1 METQRGAALRARRA
15 GAGSLLDPGVIWLV
29 VSAAGFGSMAIFA
42 KEAYAAGVELPTLL
56 AGRFALAALCLWVMV
71 WGGRA
76 RLRLSGRQVVGLAL
90 MGGLG
95 YVGQSF
101 AYFTALQTIPAATT
115 ALLLYTYP
123 ALVTLLAWVL
133 LKERLTAPRLLAVA
147 VAFAGCVLV
156 LGAPLSAQ
164 ALDPAGVGWG
174 LAAAAIYSVYI
185 IAGTRVT
192 AGVPP
197 LLASAMITT
206 AAALVY
212 GGGGAL
218 GGQLVAPPDPTGWVW
233 VAAIAVFCTVVAIVA
248 FFAGL
253 ARVGP
258 ARAAILSTCEPVITL
273 TLAALMLGEPLT
285 WSQLGGGALIL
296 AAILIL
302 QWGGRVARNQGSRV
316 REPVHTDPQ
325 SPTPDARPL
334 TPDP

>member
-1 METQRGAALRARRA
+1 
-15 GAGSLLDPGVIWLV
+15 VIWLV

-90 MGGLG
+90 MGGVG

-185 IAGTRVT
+185 IAGTRIT

-197 LLASAMITT
+197 LVAATYIISAAAAVYLGAGLLGGTLHGT
-206 AAALVY
+206 VTPDGWAALV
-212 GGGGAL
+212 
-218 GGQLVAPPDPTGWVW
+218 
-233 VAAIAVFCTVVAIVA
+233 AIALVCTVLAIGA
-248 FFAGL
+248 FVTGL
-253 ARVGP
+253 ARLGP
-258 ARAAILSTCEPVITL
+258 ARASILSTVEPVVTL
-273 TLAALMLGEPLT
+273 ILSVLVLGDPLRPA
-285 WSQLGGGALIL
+285 QVFGGAFIL
-296 AAILIL
+296 AAGIV
-302 QWGGRVARNQGSRV
+302 VARRNPTTE
-316 REPVHTDPQ
+316 EPAT
-325 SPTPDARPL
+325 
-334 TPDP
+334 

>member
-1 METQRGAALRARRA
+1 METQTGVGMHPRRA
-15 GAGSLLDPGVIWLV
+15 GIGSLLDPGVIWLV

-42 KEAYAAGVELPTLL
+42 KEAYAAGVELPSLL
-56 AGRFALAALCLWVMV
+56 AGRFSLAALCLWVAV
-71 WGGRA
+71 LGGRP
-76 RLRLSGRQVVGLAL
+76 RPRLSGRQVVGLFL
-90 MGGLG
+90 MGGVG

-123 ALVTLLAWVL
+123 ALVTLLAWGL

-164 ALDPAGVGWG
+164 ALDPGGVGWG
-174 LAAAAIYSVYI
+174 LAAAAIYSLYI
-185 IAGTRVT
+185 IAGTRIT

-197 LLASAMITT
+197 LLASAIITT

-212 GGGGAL
+212 GLGGAL
-218 GGQLVAPPDPTGWVW
+218 GGQLVAPRDPTGWVW
-233 VAAIAVFCTVVAIVA
+233 IAAIALFCTVVAIVA

-273 TLAALMLGEPLT
+273 ALAALMLGEPLT

-296 AAILIL
+296 AAMLVL
-302 QWGGRVARNQGSRV
+302 QLGARAARDQRSGIRGQLNTNSRP
-316 REPVHTDPQ
+316 RP
-325 SPTPDARPL
+325 PTPA
-334 TPDP
+334 PDP